1 MDNQQQ
7 PKPQQFQIKAQDED
21 LKGKYS
27 NLMQITHTQEEF
39 VLDFF
44 LVIPP
49 QGTLASRV
57 ILSPGHLKRMIK
69 ALQDNIEKYEG
80 KFGKIQEAESPEPP
94 LGFHPQWFDMRTHIL

>member
-7 PKPQQFQIKAQDED
+7 PQPKQIQIKAQDEE

-44 LVIPP
+44 LAVPP
-49 QGTLASRV
+49 QGTLASRI
-57 ILSPGHLKRMIK
+57 ILSPGHLKRMLA

-80 KFGKIQEAESPEPP
+80 KFGKIQKAESPETP
-94 LGFHPQWFDMRTHIL
+94 LGFSAQ

>member
-1 MDNQQQ
+1 MDQQPQQQ
-7 PKPQQFQIKAQDED
+7 IQIKADDKD

-44 LVIPP
+44 FAVPP

-57 ILSPGHLKRMIK
+57 ILSPGHLKRMVA
-69 ALQDNIEKYEG
+69 ALQDNIEKYES
-80 KFGKIQEAESPEPP
+80 KFGKIEKADSPQSSI
-94 LGFHPQWFDMRTHIL
+94 GFSAQ

>member
-1 MDNQQQ
+1 MKKKEVKTEN
-7 PKPQQFQIKAQDED
+7 PKTISDVLFPKEPKNVQIKVQDQE
-21 LKGKYS
+21 LKGFYS

-69 ALQDNIEKYEG
+69 ALQDNIEKYEKKNG
-80 KFGKIQEAESPEPP
+80 TIKDAQSPE
-94 LGFHPQWFDMRTHIL
+94 

>member
-1 MDNQQQ
+1 MDNPQQ
-7 PKPQQFQIKAQDED
+7 PQQRQIQIKAQDED

-44 LVIPP
+44 MVIPP

-57 ILSPGHLKRMIK
+57 VLSPGHLKRMLA
-69 ALQDNIEKYEG
+69 ALQDNVEKYET
-80 KFGKIQEAESPEPP
+80 KFGKIQQAESPEPP
-94 LGFHPQWFDMRTHIL
+94 IGFSAQ